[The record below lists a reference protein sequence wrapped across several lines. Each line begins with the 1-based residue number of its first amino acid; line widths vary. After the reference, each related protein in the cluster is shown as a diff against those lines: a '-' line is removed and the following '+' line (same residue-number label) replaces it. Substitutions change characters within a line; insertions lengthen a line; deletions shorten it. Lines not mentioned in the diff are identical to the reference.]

1 VVYHGFIGGVMVKV
15 LASSVVDHGLICG
28 VMVRVLASSVVDHG
42 FEIQIWSSQ
51 RLLN

>member
-1 VVYHGFIGGVMVKV
+1 VVDHGLICGVMVKV